1 MRLRLSRGRRR
12 IFGPLLGVAIVGASM
27 LSFMPAQAQTP
38 TVPKFIDVK
47 GYAAGMDEHT
57 TLLRSGGTNLA
68 ETELGYAGAVVNGT
82 AGGLST
88 PIQNEYTGNVSCPP
102 LKDDPKACA
111 PALADKHSFAH
122 GSGIEV
128 GVGTTVPSGADPNQ
142 IILAAK
148 VSASAPK
155 SSHNRQEIGPVPA
168 DPVAY
173 ASVTRGDATAN
184 WNSSALVPG
193 VCVIGDDI
201 SRGIGYIADAQL
213 LDAGAANPDGSM
225 KAPVVSTDYSPLDD
239 VSQTTSREFLVPT
252 PGHPNNFGLRSEIV
266 QTIAPV
272 SLLKTPDPQTQQ
284 SSLITIK
291 FLGQWVLDVTANG
304 HAGGATVHYGP
315 GKASPESP
323 ILQVFSGGVLQGQLL
338 FQNLFGPTGQQITIP
353 GVLTVTLG
361 EAPRAIVAKPGD
373 SPVTTS
379 KPKIAADGTSV
390 SAAVDVAR
398 IEILGGIQGAGTL
411 TVGHMEA
418 SAQVPQGGISCP
430 VPVTKE
436 VNPDKIHIGA
446 QPDTAR
452 VTFNVFNPYDCDL
465 TNVTLTDQIRQKVG
479 DPDFTLQGSDPTA
492 DSPSMPTD
500 PLRTADVH
508 WSLGTIKQGEHKAV
522 TMDIK
527 SSKNGGVLRDIA
539 SATGKLANCKGAGVA
554 GLSIGTLAIGNLT
567 LTGITPE
574 VDVSIELARTGPDP
588 RRTTAVG
595 IGVAAIAAGAAITLR
610 RRRRA

>member
-1 MRLRLSRGRRR
+1 MRLSFRRR
-12 IFGPLLGVAIVGASM
+12 RRMAGPLLGVAIIGASM

-38 TVPKFIDVK
+38 TAPKFIDVK
-47 GYAAGMDEHT
+47 GFATGMDEHT
-57 TLLRSGGTNLA
+57 TLLQSSGTRLA
-68 ETELGYAGAVVNGT
+68 DTELGWSSAVVDGT
-82 AGGLST
+82 SNGLSK
-88 PIQNEYTGNVSCPP
+88 PILNEYNLGTSCPP
-102 LKDDPKACA
+102 LKDDAKACA
-111 PALADKHSFAH
+111 PSLTTKHSYAH
-122 GSGIEV
+122 GSGLEV
-128 GVGTTVPSGADPNQ
+128 GLGTTVPAGADPNQ
-142 IILAAK
+142 IVLAAK
-148 VSASAPK
+148 SQSSAPK
-155 SSHNRQEIGPVPA
+155 SSHDRQEIGPVPA

-173 ASVTRGDATAN
+173 ASVTRGDTTAN

-201 SRGIGYIADAQL
+201 SRGIGYVADAQL
-213 LDAGAANPDGSM
+213 LDAGAANADGSM
-225 KAPVVSTDYSPLDD
+225 KAPVVSTDYTADDD
-239 VSQTTSREFLVPT
+239 VSQTTSREFLVPNA
-252 PGHPNNFGLRSEIV
+252 GHPNNFGLRSQVV

-272 SLLKTPDPQTQQ
+272 SILKTSEVAGP

-291 FLGQWVLDVTANG
+291 FLGQWVLDVTASG
-304 HAGGATVHYGP
+304 HSGGATVHYGP

-323 ILQVFSGGVLQGQLL
+323 ILQVFNGGSLAGQLL
-338 FQNLFGPTGQQITIP
+338 FQDLFGATGQQISIP

-361 EAPRAIVAKPGD
+361 EAPRKIAKPD
-373 SPVTTS
+373 ASPDFGS
-379 KPKIAADGTSV
+379 KPVVAADGTHV
-390 SAAVDVAR
+390 AAAVDVAR
-398 IEILGGIQGAGTL
+398 IELLGGAAGLGTL

-418 SAQVPQGGISCP
+418 SAQVPSGGINCP
-430 VPVTKE
+430 IPVTKQ

-465 TNVTLTDQIRQKVG
+465 TNVTLTDEIRQKVG
-479 DPDFTLQGSDPTA
+479 DPDFTLQASDPTA

-508 WSLGTIKQGEHKAV
+508 WSLGTIKQGQHKAV

-554 GLSIGTLAIGNLT
+554 GLSIGTLAIGQLT

-574 VDVSIELARTGPDP
+574 VDVSIELARTGPDA

-595 IGVAAIAAGAAITLR
+595 GGIAAIAAAAALTLR
-610 RRRRA
+610 RRRRT